1 VWTGFKLVHSR
12 LLLGIDQYGD
22 IEQDALL
29 GAKPVE
35 ADDDSDRLERRIL
48 KMSCGAAFCTD

>member
-1 VWTGFKLVHSR
+1 MHSR